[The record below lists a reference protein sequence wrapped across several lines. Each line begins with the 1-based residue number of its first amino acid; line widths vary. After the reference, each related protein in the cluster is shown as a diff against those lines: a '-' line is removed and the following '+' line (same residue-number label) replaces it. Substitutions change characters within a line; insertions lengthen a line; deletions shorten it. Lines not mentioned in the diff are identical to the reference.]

1 MSEFWDFLR
10 ASLLGP
16 AGSGQTAQT
25 MDLSEFIDKYA
36 ATRLA
41 IYQLAL
47 RSGVNLIANL
57 LSKCE
62 FRTFLGWKEIFGEEY
77 YLWNYAPNRNEN
89 ASFFKHRI
97 VEQLIQRG
105 ECLVVF
111 GASGEALIADSYVRE
126 PYALYS
132 DTFRNV
138 TVGGSNS
145 YTFTRSFRSEDVLY
159 FRLQNE
165 QLSGLLS
172 ELEAEYAQLF
182 NDAVTKFRKAAG
194 EHGILSIDANM
205 PARSFGQK
213 DDGSPRTFNDV
224 YREMMEK
231 QFKSYFNSPNAVM
244 TMWDGFSYD
253 TKGDTAAK
261 KSTSD
266 VKDIADLREQV
277 YDSVANALLIPPA
290 LLKGTVAD
298 TGQITKDLLAMAV
311 DPWAHMIETE
321 TNRKRNGK
329 AALRGNYIF
338 VDTTRA
344 QHVDVFGAAAQIDKL
359 RGSSALSVNEIRRK
373 IGEPK
378 IDEPW
383 ADDYAL
389 TKNYE
394 VVSGVPNSGTE

>member
-1 MSEFWDFLR
+1 MSEFWDFLK

-16 AGSGQTAQT
+16 ASGQTTQT

-47 RSGVNLIANL
+47 RSGINLIANL

-62 FRTFLGWKEIFGEEY
+62 FRTFLGWKEIYGEEY

-89 ASFFKHRI
+89 ASFWKHRV
-97 VEQLIQRG
+97 VERLFQRG

-111 GASGEALIADSYVRE
+111 SASGEALIADSYVRE

-132 DTFRNV
+132 DTFRDV
-138 TVGGSNS
+138 TVGGSNP
-145 YTFTRSFRSEDVLY
+145 YTFTRTFRSEDVLF
-159 FRLQNE
+159 FRLQNDL
-165 QLSGLLS
+165 LSGLMS

-182 NDAVTKFRKAAG
+182 NDAVAKFRKAAG
-194 EHGILSIDANM
+194 EHGILTIDANM
-205 PARSFGQK
+205 PARTFGK
-213 DDGSPRTFNDV
+213 KEDGTPRDFNDV

-298 TGQITKDLLAMAV
+298 TGQINKDLLAMAV
-311 DPWAHMIETE
+311 DPWAQMIETE

-329 AALRGNYIF
+329 AALIGNYMI

-344 QHVDVFGAAAQIDKL
+344 QHIDVFSLAPNIDKL
-359 RGSSALSVNEIRRK
+359 RGDGVFSVNEIRRK
-373 IGEPK
+373 TREPK

-383 ADDYAL
+383 ADEYAL

>member
-1 MSEFWDFLR
+1 MSDFWDFLK
-10 ASLLGP
+10 ASLLGQM
-16 AGSGQTAQT
+16 AAGQTAQT

-41 IYQLAL
+41 VYQLAL

-62 FRTFLGWKEIFGEEY
+62 FRTFLEWKEVFSDEY

-89 ASFFKHRI
+89 ASYFLHHL
-97 VEQLIQRG
+97 VERLIRRG
-105 ECLVVF
+105 ECLVVT
-111 GASGEALIADSYVRE
+111 GAGGELLIAERYVRE
-126 PYALYS
+126 PYALYA
-132 DTFRNV
+132 DVFRDV
-138 TVGGSNS
+138 TVGESNS
-145 YTFTRSFRSEDVLY
+145 FTFARSFRADDVLY
-159 FRLQNE
+159 YRLQNE
-165 QLSGLLS
+165 QLHGLLS
-172 ELEAEYAQLF
+172 ELESEYSQLF
-182 NDAVTKFRKAAG
+182 EDAVTKFRKAAG
-194 EHGILSIDANM
+194 EHGVLNIDANM

-213 DDGSPRTFNDV
+213 EDGTPRTFNDV

-277 YDSVANALLIPPA
+277 YDTVANALLIPPA

-311 DPWAHMIETE
+311 DPWARMIERE
-321 TNRKRNGK
+321 TNRKRSGK
-329 AALRGNYIF
+329 GVLKGTYMI

-344 QHVDVFGAAAQIDKL
+344 QHVDVFSLAANIDKL
-359 RGSSALSVNEIRRK
+359 RGASVLNVNEIRRRV
-373 IGEPK
+373 GEPK
-378 IDEPW
+378 IDEAW
-383 ADDYAL
+383 ADEYAL

-394 VVSGVPNSGTE
+394 NVSGVPESGTE